1 MKLLVGIFLFL
12 LPFFIL
18 GWSIATNKSKNKLI
32 GYTLLSAFIFG
43 IILQSLFEAHA
54 HVPGSGIILFA
65 LEIIASVMALVL
77 YFGINFLYKKFNP
90 TNKVDS

>member
-18 GWSIATNKSKNKLI
+18 GWSIATHKSKNKLI

-43 IILQSLFEAHA
+43 IILQSLFEAMHMYRVQA
-54 HVPGSGIILFA
+54 
-65 LEIIASVMALVL
+65 
-77 YFGINFLYKKFNP
+77 
-90 TNKVDS
+90 